1 MSEIVIFGGATE
13 GRELAEYCAENRI
26 NADVCVTTSFGAA
39 LLPNSPYIR
48 KIVGR
53 MDEFQ
58 MSELFRKNKYRYII
72 DATHI
77 YAVEATKNIR
87 SASTESGGYI
97 RLVRDN
103 VVPSGTLADS
113 IDDIVNLLNQNNKT
127 ILSTLG
133 SKELPALTKV
143 KNFRDRIWYRVLPT
157 GNIADFCEN
166 LGYDKNKII
175 AEKGKFTE
183 ERNIYHINISGAEIL
198 LTKQT
203 GVYGGYPEKISAC
216 QKSGIEVITL
226 TRPSEIGYGMEQV
239 KNLIDNCKNKIYIVG
254 AGMNGTKTLTCQAL
268 EIIENAH
275 ILIGSERILKPFT
288 YLKKTV
294 ITEYITEKI
303 LDYINNNTDKTIAV
317 LMSGDCGFYSGAEK
331 LAGLLGGRC
340 EIICGISTPVYMCSK
355 IGRKWENMKFISL
368 HGREN
373 NIAVNVMQNE
383 LCFFLMGGTV
393 SPAQLC
399 ERLNKYG
406 LTDITVF
413 IGENLGYTNEKITSG
428 KPEGLIDYKSE
439 NLCAVITENKS
450 YLKYIPSGISDGE
463 FIQSDIPMTKAEIR
477 SLVISWLN
485 IGKNSVCWDIGCGT
499 GSVSVE
505 MALRCP
511 DGKVYSFDRKSQAVE
526 LTLENAVKFSCDNIQ
541 TSCVIFPDD
550 TPENVPA
557 PDCVFIGGT
566 SGKLRETIDFVRKKN
581 RSARIVL
588 TAVSLETVSQCLEFP
603 EAEIVQISA
612 TRTRKIGN
620 HTMMSAENPVF
631 IVRLKP
637 CGE

>member
-87 SASTESGGYI
+87 SASTETGGYI

-113 IDDIVNLLNQNNKT
+113 MDDIVNLLNQNNKT

-183 ERNIYHINISGAEIL
+183 ERNIYHINISGAKIL

-226 TRPSEIGYGMEQV
+226 KRPSE
-239 KNLIDNCKNKIYIVG
+239 
-254 AGMNGTKTLTCQAL
+254 
-268 EIIENAH
+268 
-275 ILIGSERILKPFT
+275 
-288 YLKKTV
+288 
-294 ITEYITEKI
+294 
-303 LDYINNNTDKTIAV
+303 
-317 LMSGDCGFYSGAEK
+317 
-331 LAGLLGGRC
+331 
-340 EIICGISTPVYMCSK
+340 
-355 IGRKWENMKFISL
+355 
-368 HGREN
+368 
-373 NIAVNVMQNE
+373 
-383 LCFFLMGGTV
+383 
-393 SPAQLC
+393 
-399 ERLNKYG
+399 
-406 LTDITVF
+406 
-413 IGENLGYTNEKITSG
+413 
-428 KPEGLIDYKSE
+428 
-439 NLCAVITENKS
+439 
-450 YLKYIPSGISDGE
+450 
-463 FIQSDIPMTKAEIR
+463 
-477 SLVISWLN
+477 
-485 IGKNSVCWDIGCGT
+485 
-499 GSVSVE
+499 
-505 MALRCP
+505 
-511 DGKVYSFDRKSQAVE
+511 
-526 LTLENAVKFSCDNIQ
+526 
-541 TSCVIFPDD
+541 
-550 TPENVPA
+550 
-557 PDCVFIGGT
+557 
-566 SGKLRETIDFVRKKN
+566 
-581 RSARIVL
+581 
-588 TAVSLETVSQCLEFP
+588 
-603 EAEIVQISA
+603 
-612 TRTRKIGN
+612 
-620 HTMMSAENPVF
+620 
-631 IVRLKP
+631 
-637 CGE
+637 